1 MKSCSFLIF
10 CLYILCS
17 CSTTT
22 YYVVRHAEK
31 TSTDCTAPLAQLGF
45 QRAEALKDSLLSKH
59 VDSIFV
65 STCLRTQQTAQPL
78 ATAMGKT
85 MIEFEPTTAK
95 TDSLIRRLNKIR
107 GKKVLIVGHA
117 NTIPAIILG
126 LSGMTITPIADTDF
140 DNLYTVRIR
149 RFFGTTKTLVHTT
162 YGVITN

>member
-1 MKSCSFLIF
+1 
-10 CLYILCS
+10 
-17 CSTTT
+17 
-22 YYVVRHAEK
+22 
-31 TSTDCTAPLAQLGF
+31 
-45 QRAEALKDSLLSKH
+45 
-59 VDSIFV
+59 
-65 STCLRTQQTAQPL
+65 
-78 ATAMGKT
+78 MGKT

-126 LSGMTITPIADTDF
+126 LSGITITPIADTDF